1 MSIEIIAA
9 KMQRQI
15 KDLEH
20 DQKIKRNMLLER
32 DEEITNLKKEL
43 DKKQQLIDFLNK
55 QLIEERKENEN
66 KRKNTRRKK

>member
-55 QLIEERKENEN
+55 QLKEERKDNE
-66 KRKNTRRKK
+66 KTRKNTRRKK